1 MIARNMTLSVL
12 GGSLLM
18 FGVAVG
24 CGERTST
31 PAPSPSP
38 ALPSSSG
45 EQDEG
50 KTTAEELGIELHVPE
65 VVREPVAETEPA
77 VEMPAPS
84 FEPELFEVD
93 GISLGRLV
101 IATGVEGREPV
112 GASTSFEPGQRIYA
126 FIEARNATDDDAE
139 LYLTF
144 EGPEGRSVGHVTLD
158 VPAHSPRWRTW
169 GYSRVVDEPGE
180 WEALVTTIDG
190 REIGRARFLIDG

>member
-1 MIARNMTLSVL
+1 MIARNMTMSVL

-18 FGVAVG
+18 FGIAVG
-24 CGERTST
+24 CGERAST
-31 PAPSPSP
+31 PAPSPSS
-38 ALPSSSG
+38 ALPTSSG
-45 EQDEG
+45 ENDQG
-50 KTTAEELGIELHVPE
+50 KTEAEELGIELHVPE
-65 VVREPVAETEPA
+65 VVREPIATREPA
-77 VEMPAPS
+77 VEEPVPS

-93 GISLGRLV
+93 GISIGRLV

-112 GASTSFEPGQRIYA
+112 GEGTSFEPGHRIYA
-126 FIEARNATDDDAE
+126 FLEARNATDEDAE

-158 VPAHSPRWRTW
+158 VPAGAPRWRTW

-190 REIGRARFLIDG
+190 EEIGRARFRVGG